1 MRLKSVVLAVPTV
14 LLSAG
19 IAVLGAVNSCVQAAS
34 FDCNKASTDIEQMIC
49 ETPSLSKRDEQL
61 AAAFKPLKN
70 RRSFQLIESDWLTT
84 VRDECESTQCLEEA
98 YAEQVG
104 FLTARP
110 DFTPVDEKDLTV
122 LPTGKTYVQGQ
133 NLWQNWSLAGLPGSN
148 TNAQRHIVAVS
159 KVSGILH
166 VIAFEGSFDHT
177 LFCDRGKLY
186 EYVDKSSSTPPF
198 FKEIAQDVCLE
209 SADDL
214 GGNEEGKRFAG
225 VLDGTF
231 YYRQRVGRNELKSM
245 AYRLGSNTPPQESSR
260 LFQQVSNTLEH
271 QKAVLLFTR
280 DNSYSQLGAFHVGAN
295 KTEIII
301 PPNEP
306 GTDWSIYNPTWSK
319 QRPVV
324 YFLNGPG
331 DVWRADLI
339 TKTLVRVVHAD
350 QEGRIRSVMPIEING
365 REAILYLEDFLLTM
379 AIAPD

>member
-1 MRLKSVVLAVPTV
+1 MKKVMLLAMGALS
-14 LLSAG
+14 LL
-19 IAVLGAVNSCVQAAS
+19 LGSNAHAAS
-34 FDCNKASTDIEQMIC
+34 FDCRKASTDIEQMIC
-49 ETPSLSKRDEQL
+49 DTPSLSRRDEQL

-70 RRSFQLIESDWLTT
+70 RRSFQLIESDWLAT

-98 YAEQVG
+98 YAEQIG

-110 DFTPVDEKDLTV
+110 DVTPIEEKSLTV
-122 LPTGKTYVQGQ
+122 LPTGKTYAQGE
-133 NLWQNWSLAGLPGSN
+133 NLWQNWSLAGLPGN
-148 TNAQRHIVAVS
+148 TTNAQRHIVSVTTVAGV
-159 KVSGILH
+159 LH
-166 VIAFEGSFDHT
+166 VIAFEGSFDHM
-177 LFCDRGKLY
+177 LFCDRGTLY
-186 EYVDKSSSTPPF
+186 EYVDKSSSTAPF
-198 FKEIAQDVCLE
+198 FKQIAQDVCLE

-214 GGNEEGKRFAG
+214 GANEEGKRFAG

-231 YYRQRVGRNELKSM
+231 YYRQRVARDELKSM

-280 DNSYSQLGAFHVGAN
+280 DNSYSQLGAFHLGAN
-295 KTEIII
+295 KTEIIV

-331 DVWRADLI
+331 DIWRADLVG
-339 TKTLVRVVHAD
+339 KTLQSVVQAGR
-350 QEGRIRSVMPIEING
+350 EGRIRSVMPIEING
-365 REAILYLEDFLLTM
+365 REAIVYMEDSLLKI

>member
-1 MRLKSVVLAVPTV
+1 MNKVMLLAMGALSS
-14 LLSAG
+14 LLGSNAH
-19 IAVLGAVNSCVQAAS
+19 AAS
-34 FDCNKASTDIEQMIC
+34 FDCRKASTDIEQMIC
-49 ETPSLSKRDEQL
+49 DTPSLSRRDEQL
-61 AAAFKPLKN
+61 AAAFKSLKN
-70 RRSFQLIESDWLTT
+70 RRTFQLIESDWLAT

-98 YAEQVG
+98 YAEQIG

-110 DFTPVDEKDLTV
+110 DITPVDEKSLTV
-122 LPTGKTYVQGQ
+122 LPTGKTYAQGE
-133 NLWQNWSLAGLPGSN
+133 NLWQNWSLAGLPGN
-148 TNAQRHIVAVS
+148 TTNAQRHIVSVTTVAGV
-159 KVSGILH
+159 LH

-177 LFCDRGKLY
+177 LFCDRGTLY
-186 EYVDKSSSTPPF
+186 EYVDESSTTPPF
-198 FKEIAQDVCLE
+198 FKAIAQDVCLE

-214 GGNEEGKRFAG
+214 GANEEGKRFAG

-231 YYRQRVGRNELKSM
+231 YYRQRVARNELKSM

-260 LFQQVSNTLEH
+260 LFQQVSNTLEY

-295 KTEIII
+295 KTEIIV

-331 DVWRADLI
+331 DIWRADLVG
-339 TKTLVRVVHAD
+339 KTLKSVVQAD
-350 QEGRIRSVMPIEING
+350 REGRIKSVMPVEING
-365 REAILYLEDFLLTM
+365 RESILYMEDSLLKI

>member
-1 MRLKSVVLAVPTV
+1 MNKVMLLAMGALS
-14 LLSAG
+14 LL
-19 IAVLGAVNSCVQAAS
+19 LGSNAHAAS
-34 FDCNKASTDIEQMIC
+34 FDCRKASTDIEQMIC
-49 ETPSLSKRDEQL
+49 DTPSLSRRDEQL

-70 RRSFQLIESDWLTT
+70 RRSFQLIESDWLAT

-98 YAEQVG
+98 YAEQIG
-104 FLTARP
+104 FLTTRP
-110 DFTPVDEKDLTV
+110 DVTPVDEKSLTV
-122 LPTGKTYVQGQ
+122 LPTGKTYAQGE
-133 NLWQNWSLAGLPGSN
+133 NLWQNWSLAGLPGN
-148 TNAQRHIVAVS
+148 TTNAQRHIVSVTTLAGV
-159 KVSGILH
+159 LH

-177 LFCDRGKLY
+177 LFCDRGTLY
-186 EYVDKSSSTPPF
+186 EYVDKSPSTAPF

-214 GGNEEGKRFAG
+214 GANEEGKRFAG

-231 YYRQRVGRNELKSM
+231 YYRQRVARDELKSM

-295 KTEIII
+295 KTEIIV

-331 DVWRADLI
+331 DIWRADLVD
-339 TKTLVRVVHAD
+339 KTLKSVVKAD
-350 QEGRIRSVMPIEING
+350 REARIRSVMPVEING
-365 REAILYLEDFLLTM
+365 REAILYMEDSLLKI

>member
-1 MRLKSVVLAVPTV
+1 MRLKSVVLALPAV

-19 IAVLGAVNSCVQAAS
+19 FAFNCVVGSYANAAS
-34 FDCNKASTDIEQMIC
+34 FDCRKASTEIEKMIC
-49 ETPSLSKRDEQL
+49 ETPSLSAMDEQL
-61 AAAFKPLKN
+61 SAAFKLLKN
-70 RRSFQLIESDWLTT
+70 RRSFQVIESEWLST

-98 YAEQVG
+98 YAEQLG
-104 FLTARP
+104 FLTALP
-110 DFTPVDEKDLTV
+110 DFTPVDEKNLTV
-122 LPTGKTYVQGQ
+122 LPAGKIYAKGESRWRT
-133 NLWQNWSLAGLPGSN
+133 WSLAGLPGNN
-148 TNAQRHIVAVS
+148 TNAQRHIVSVTT
-159 KVSGILH
+159 VSGIPH
-166 VIAFEGSFDHT
+166 VIAFEGTFDHT
-177 LFCDRGKLY
+177 LYCDRGKLY
-186 EYVDKSSSTPPF
+186 EYVDKSPSTSPF

-231 YYRQRVGRNELKSM
+231 YYRQRVARNELKGM

-260 LFQQVSNTLEH
+260 LFQQVSNTLEQ

-280 DNSYSQLGAFHVGAN
+280 DNGYSQLGAFHVGAN
-295 KTEIII
+295 KTEIIV

-331 DVWRADLI
+331 DIWRADLAG
-339 TKTLVRVVHAD
+339 KTLQNVVRAD
-350 QEGRIRSVMPIEING
+350 REGRIRSVMPIEING
-365 REAILYLEDFLLTM
+365 REAILYMEDSLLKI